1 MKRATAAWREAL
13 VARTP
18 DGIRRR
24 LGPAASHLHM
34 LVFDHLLVRTLF
46 SNRHPIAAGA
56 WRAAQPL
63 PHQLRNLRRE
73 GLKTVVNLRGKT
85 KTSTYGLE
93 RTTCTK
99 EGLRLIDF
107 PMKSRAAPTREII
120 RAARDLILSVE
131 KPVLFH
137 CKSGADRA
145 GLMSALY
152 LHFAEGLD
160 IAEAKEQLSLRF
172 GHIRQADTGILDE
185 FLDRYLSDRASRP
198 MPFME
203 WVETVYD
210 PEELQRSFRS
220 KGWANRIVE
229 GVLRR
234 E

>member
-1 MKRATAAWREAL
+1 
-13 VARTP
+13 
-18 DGIRRR
+18 
-24 LGPAASHLHM
+24 M
-34 LVFDHLLVRTLF
+34 LLFDHLWVRTLF
-46 SNRHPIAAGA
+46 TNRHKLADGV

-63 PHQLRNLRRE
+63 PHQIRSLHSE
-73 GLKTVVNLRGKT
+73 GVKTIVNLRGKT

-93 RTTCTK
+93 RKTCAQS
-99 EGLRLIDF
+99 GLTLIDF
-107 PMKSRAAPTREII
+107 PMKSRAAPSRATV
-120 RAARDLILSVE
+120 RAARDLFQSVE

-152 LHFAEGLD
+152 LHFAEGVD
-160 IAEAKEQLSLRF
+160 IAEARGQLSLRY

-185 FLDRYLSDRASRP
+185 FLDRYLSDREKKP

-210 PEELQRSFRS
+210 PDELQRSFTS
-220 KGWANRIVE
+220 KGWANRIV
-229 GVLRR
+229 GSILRR